1 MADAGLFIGWGSAVY
16 GREEKGIQVFNE
28 AVDYFTGLQQ
38 AGQIEGFET
47 VFLEPHGGDLSGFF
61 LVRGGREELARIR
74 VSEELNR
81 LTIRASQIAQSF
93 GVVGAQLGDA
103 IQAQVGAYLEAVN
116 ELS

>member
-1 MADAGLFIGWGSAVY
+1 MADAGLFIGWGGAVY

-47 VFLEPHGGDLSGFF
+47 VFLEPHGGDHNGFF
-61 LVRGGREELARIR
+61 LLRGGREELGRIR
-74 VSEELNR
+74 GSDELNH
-81 LTIRASQIAQSF
+81 LSTRASQVVQGF
-93 GVVGAQLGDA
+93 GVVGPLLGAA
-103 IQAQVGAYLEAVN
+103 IPSQVGAYLEAVS